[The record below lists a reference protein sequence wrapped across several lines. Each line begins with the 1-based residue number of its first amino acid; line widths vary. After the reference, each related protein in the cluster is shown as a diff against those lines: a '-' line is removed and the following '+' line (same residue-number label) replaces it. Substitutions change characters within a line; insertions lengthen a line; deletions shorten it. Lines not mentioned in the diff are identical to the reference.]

1 MTLMILVRWVMRLES
16 YITIQHFENM
26 CKFTLLTGS
35 IVALSYLIEIF
46 IGLYSGN
53 PNERYVI
60 VNRALGP
67 YAWAFWTMMTCNVLV
82 PQLFWFKRA
91 RTSIP
96 IIFVLSILINVGMW
110 FERFVIIVTSL
121 HRDYLPSSW
130 AMYKPTLT
138 EVAILLGSFGL
149 FFTAFL
155 VFLRLFPLISI
166 NEVKGVL
173 RYARHK

>member
-1 MTLMILVRWVMRLES
+1 LES
-16 YITIQHFENM
+16 YITIQHLDNM
-26 CKFTLLTGS
+26 CKVTLLTGS
-35 IVALSYLIEIF
+35 IVGLAYLTEWF
-46 IGLYSGN
+46 IGYYSGN
-53 PNERYVI
+53 PHERYAI

-67 YAWAFWTMMTCNVLV
+67 YAWAFWTMVTCNMLV
-82 PQLFWFKRA
+82 PQFFWFKRA

-96 IIFVLSILINVGMW
+96 IIFALSILVNVGMW

-130 AMYKPTLT
+130 AIYTPTLT
-138 EVAILLGSFGL
+138 EITILLGSFGL

-155 VFLRLFPLISI
+155 LFLRLFPLISI

-173 RYARHK
+173 GYARHK